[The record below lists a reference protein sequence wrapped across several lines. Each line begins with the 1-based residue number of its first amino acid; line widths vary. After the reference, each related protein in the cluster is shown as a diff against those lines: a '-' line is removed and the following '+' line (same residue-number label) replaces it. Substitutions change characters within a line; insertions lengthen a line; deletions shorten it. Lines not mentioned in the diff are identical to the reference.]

1 MSAPVYQ
8 RFSLDQRAEHALTL
22 VTFVVLAVTG
32 LPQKYVAAN
41 WADTMIRLMGGIET
55 TRLIHHFAAVLLMLE
70 VVYHLVS
77 MGYRLFVRR
86 VRFTM
91 LPGLSDASDAV
102 SAFLYNLGLRKVP
115 PQGGRYTFVEKAEYW
130 AFIWG
135 AVVMVITGFMM
146 WNPIATAHLLP
157 GQFIPAA
164 KAAHGG
170 EAVLAVLAI
179 ILWHLYHVHLREFN
193 KSMFTGTMSEHEM
206 IAEHPLELA
215 DIKAGMARPV
225 VPPLEI
231 KKRRQAYFPVAGVL
245 AAVLLVGVYRFVT
258 FEKTAIDTVQR
269 VNSVPAYAPLTPT
282 PLPTPRPSPTPSQ
295 AQLLPVW
302 DGNIG
307 LLLGQKCADC
317 HGVIAGLDFSS
328 YAQVMKGGTNGP
340 VILPGNPDGS
350 LIVEKQSKK
359 HPGQLSDAE
368 LSVLKAWI
376 AAGAPEK

>member
-70 VVYHLVS
+70 VVYHIVS

-91 LPGLSDASDAV
+91 LPGLSDVSDAV
-102 SAFLYNLGLRKVP
+102 SAFLFNLGLRKAP

-157 GQFIPAA
+157 GQYIPAA

-179 ILWHLYHVHLREFN
+179 IL
-193 KSMFTGTMSEHEM
+193 
-206 IAEHPLELA
+206 
-215 DIKAGMARPV
+215 
-225 VPPLEI
+225 
-231 KKRRQAYFPVAGVL
+231 
-245 AAVLLVGVYRFVT
+245 
-258 FEKTAIDTVQR
+258 
-269 VNSVPAYAPLTPT
+269 
-282 PLPTPRPSPTPSQ
+282 
-295 AQLLPVW
+295 
-302 DGNIG
+302 
-307 LLLGQKCADC
+307 
-317 HGVIAGLDFSS
+317 
-328 YAQVMKGGTNGP
+328 
-340 VILPGNPDGS
+340 
-350 LIVEKQSKK
+350 
-359 HPGQLSDAE
+359 
-368 LSVLKAWI
+368 
-376 AAGAPEK
+376 

>member
-245 AAVLLVGVYRFVT
+245 AAVLLVGVYQFVT

-328 YAQVMKGGTNGP
+328 YAQAMKGGKNGP
-340 VILPGNPDGS
+340 VILLGNPEGS

-368 LSVLKAWI
+368 LSVLIAWI
-376 AAGAPEK
+376 AVGAPEK